1 MRSGVFII
9 LLLPITVFAASDQPN
24 FGRLFTSPVERERL
38 DLARKNASVSALQAQ
53 EKKSALEEA
62 EVEELLPEKVT
73 MQGFVKR
80 SDGKK
85 STFWLNNSPMQENT
99 SNADIHAG
107 SFNKN
112 KISSEN
118 QINLKLNKSG
128 QTFSLKPGQMYLP
141 SEGRVMDLEIRKRE
155 R

>member
-38 DLARKNASVSALQAQ
+38 DLARKNASVSALEAQ
-53 EKKSALEEA
+53 EKKNASEET
-62 EVEELLPEKVT
+62 EIEELLPEKVT

-85 STFWLNNSPMQENT
+85 STFWVNHQALQENT
-99 SNADIHAG
+99 SNNDIQLG
-107 SFNKN
+107 GFNKN
-112 KISSEN
+112 GTQINN
-118 QINLKLNKSG
+118 QIRIKLKANG
-128 QTFSLKPGQMYLP
+128 QQLKLKPGQTYLP
-141 SEGRVMDLEIRKRE
+141 NENRVLDMEIKKHE

>member
-1 MRSGVFII
+1 MRAAVFII
-9 LLLPITVFAASDQPN
+9 FLLPIAVFAASDPHD
-24 FGRLFTSPVERERL
+24 FGRLFTSSVERERL
-38 DLARKNASVSALQAQ
+38 DLARKNANVSALEAQ
-53 EKKSALEEA
+53 EKKNPLEET

-80 SDGKK
+80 SDAKK
-85 STFWLNNSPMQENT
+85 STFWINNIPIQENR
-99 SNADIHAG
+99 SNADIHVG

-112 KISSEN
+112 RISSEN

-128 QTFSLKPGQMYLP
+128 QTFSLKPGQIYLP
-141 SEGRVMDLEIRKRE
+141 NEGRVVDMEIKKRE